1 MSNPIPAEL
10 VQKLRATS
18 GAGLMDCKR
27 ALEKTEGNVEKAL
40 QVLRENGIAKGSARA
55 DKTAAEGIVYSYI
68 HPGSKVGV
76 LLELNCETD
85 FVARTEDFINL
96 AKELSLQV
104 AGANPQWVKREDV
117 PAEIVERE
125 KEIARRQTEGSQK
138 PPQVVE
144 KIMSGR
150 LEEFFETHCL
160 LDQMHLRNPS
170 GKTRVKTLVE
180 QTGGKLN
187 EKVEVRR
194 FTRYRVG
201 GN

>member
-1 MSNPIPAEL
+1 MSPIAAEL

-27 ALEKTEGNVEKAL
+27 ALEKTEGNMEKAL

-55 DKTAAEGIVYSYI
+55 DKTAAEGIIYSYI

-85 FVARTEDFINL
+85 FVARTEDFISL

-104 AGANPQWVKREDV
+104 AGANPQWVKRDDV
-117 PAEIVERE
+117 PAEIVDRE
-125 KEIARRQTEGSQK
+125 KEIARHQSENSKK

-144 KIMSGR
+144 KILSGR
-150 LEEFFETHCL
+150 LEEFFETNCL
-160 LDQMHLRNPS
+160 LDQTHLRDAS
-170 GKTRVKTLVE
+170 GKTKIKSLIE
-180 QTGGKLN
+180 QTSGKLN

>member
-1 MSNPIPAEL
+1 MTNISPEL
-10 VQKLRATS
+10 VQKLRTTS
-18 GAGLMDCKR
+18 GAGMMDCKR
-27 ALEKTEGNVEKAL
+27 ALEKAEGNLEKAM

-55 DKTAAEGIVYSYI
+55 DKTAAEGVIYSYI

-85 FVARTEDFINL
+85 FVARTDDFTGL
-96 AKELSLQV
+96 AKELALQV

-117 PAEIVERE
+117 PPEIVQRE
-125 KEIARRQTEGSQK
+125 KDIANRQVEGSKK
-138 PPQVVE
+138 PPQVIE
-144 KIMSGR
+144 KILTGR
-150 LEEFFETHCL
+150 LEEFFETQCL
-160 LDQMHLRNPS
+160 LDQVYLRDPS
-170 GKTRVKTLVE
+170 GKTKVKSLIE
-180 QTGGKLN
+180 QTSGKLN

>member
-1 MSNPIPAEL
+1 MSAVSAEL
-10 VQKLRATS
+10 VQKLRSTS

-27 ALEKTEGNVEKAL
+27 ALEKTQGNLEKAF

-55 DKTAAEGIVYSYI
+55 DKTAAEGVIYSYI

-85 FVARTEDFINL
+85 FVARTDDFTNL
-96 AKELSLQV
+96 AKELSLQI

-117 PAEIVERE
+117 PGDIVERE
-125 KEIARRQTEGSQK
+125 KEIARVQAQGSKK
-138 PPQVVE
+138 PPEVVE
-144 KIMSGR
+144 KILTGR
-150 LEEFFETHCL
+150 LEEFFATHCL
-160 LDQMHLRNPS
+160 VDQIYLRDPS
-170 GKTRVKTLVE
+170 GKTKVKTLIE
-180 QTGGKLN
+180 ETSGKLN

-194 FTRYRVG
+194 FARFRVG

>member
-1 MSNPIPAEL
+1 MTTVPAEL
-10 VQKLRATS
+10 VQKLRTTS

-27 ALEKTEGNVEKAL
+27 ALEKTEGNLEKAM

-55 DKTAAEGIVYSYI
+55 DKTAAEGVIYSYI

-85 FVARTEDFINL
+85 FVARTDDFMGL

-117 PAEIVERE
+117 PAEIVQRE
-125 KEIARRQTEGSQK
+125 KDIANRQVEGSKK
-138 PPQVVE
+138 PPQVIE
-144 KIMSGR
+144 KILTGR
-150 LEEFFETHCL
+150 LEEFFETQCL
-160 LDQMHLRNPS
+160 LDQIYLRDPS
-170 GKTRVKTLVE
+170 GKTKIKTLIEGVS
-180 QTGGKLN
+180 GKLN